1 MRKILT
7 LISSLSTWLKL
18 IINEMMNHIMSI
30 VFILILY
37 LMLWVVPQ
45 INDLIIVINQ
55 ADDDWIAV
63 FAFFAS
69 LSVLAFLISTINSYF
84 DPPIPEEISELQA
97 NDDTQLSERKFKFN
111 YIPRDRKEQYLES
124 KTKFT
129 IAETTSF
136 SETQAEYIKRLFP
149 KYLGTILILIA
160 AYAVN
165 NTYYD
170 VYLENISFS
179 FGNYGFLICL
189 VLLLFSLYQPLMT
202 FIMKYISRYNWTS
215 YIPIAIAVIS
225 LLGIVLLGLFNQGG
239 SQGDAQRLFFSL
251 ILLASFFLVVSVSYN
266 TLVLKIKKWIGAPVI
281 ILFVIAIFSSYL
293 ILVFNPQALKFITPL
308 SIVMICIIGIYTLCN
323 LIKLIGHKKQVPL
336 LTIVI
341 IAAIGLSINTASK
354 PDFDHYDATH
364 VTTSLKASDR
374 MKLDAYIDKWIED
387 RRVDILNSTSDSKFP
402 IILVSAEGG
411 GSRAGLWSFLVQS
424 YLYDR
429 NPDYFEK
436 HLFSM
441 TGASGG
447 GGGNN
452 MFYAQV
458 YNLLDG
464 KSNVP
469 LKYKDARKDSLK
481 YRASEIYNK
490 DYLSTSVA
498 SLLGR
503 DLIENITNW
512 FCFPDRGALLENEW
526 EQSFQETFMY
536 TGTSPIAEAYLEMM
550 PRADQYE
557 YIRPILITNTTHL
570 QSGQYAVMSPV
581 STHEDNENMGVFKD
595 LIFEYPRP
603 SEMIKR
609 STAMSMNAR
618 FPYLSPAAR
627 IKDVGQFGDAGY
639 YDNVGG
645 TVSRRLSFALERALL
660 KDSALTGKYEIKHLL
675 ITNFEAKSEL
685 SYSSQLTAPASMIW
699 NATFAH
705 PKEMEKSM
713 SNVTNVQSKRT
724 EIPQDLS
731 EMSFI
736 RQMVEQEE
744 VKPIIPLGRYL
755 SQKAV
760 LSMEAR
766 LKTAEVVAQLNS
778 MVPIKSE

>member
-1 MRKILT
+1 
-7 LISSLSTWLKL
+7 
-18 IINEMMNHIMSI
+18 
-30 VFILILY
+30 
-37 LMLWVVPQ
+37 MLWIVPQ

-84 DPPIPEEISELQA
+84 DPPIPDDDNIAISEDQ
-97 NDDTQLSERKFKFN
+97 QGQQKRYKFN
-111 YIPRDRKEQYLES
+111 YVPRDRKEQYIVSRRTLDIDKEQQ
-124 KTKFT
+124 
-129 IAETTSF
+129 F

-149 KYLGTILILIA
+149 KYLGTLLILIA

-165 NTYYD
+165 NTYSD
-170 VYLENISFS
+170 VYLENIPFS
-179 FGNYGFLICL
+179 LGNTGFFIC
-189 VLLLFSLYQPLMT
+189 VFLLLVSLYQPLMMVIINYVSK
-202 FIMKYISRYNWTS
+202 FKWTS
-215 YIPIAIAVIS
+215 YIPIGIAVIS
-225 LLGIVLLGLFNQGG
+225 LFGVAFLGVINQGG
-239 SQGDAQRLFFSL
+239 SEGDARRLFFSL
-251 ILLASFFLVVSVSYN
+251 MLLASFFLVVSISYN
-266 TLVLKIKKWIGAPVI
+266 RLVLTIKKWIGAPVI
-281 ILFVIAIFSSYL
+281 IFFVIAIFSSYVV
-293 ILVFNPQALKFITPL
+293 LVFNPQALKIITPL

-323 LIKLIGHKKQVPL
+323 IIKLIGHKKQVPL

-364 VTTSLKASDR
+364 VETSLKASDR
-374 MKLDAYIDKWIED
+374 MELDAYIQKWIED
-387 RRVDILNSTSDSKFP
+387 RRGDIQSSTSDKKFP

-436 HLFSM
+436 YLFSM
-441 TGASGG
+441 SGASGG

-452 MFYAQV
+452 MFYTQV

-469 LKYKDARKDSLK
+469 LKYAIARNDSLK

-512 FCFPDRGALLENEW
+512 FDFDDRGALLENEW
-526 EQSFQETFMY
+526 EQSFLETFDY
-536 TGTSPIAEAYLEMM
+536 TGKSPIAEAYLQMM
-550 PRADQYE
+550 PRPDQYE

-570 QSGQYAVMSPV
+570 QTGEYAVMSPV
-581 STHEDNENMGVFKD
+581 CTVEDDQNMGVFMD
-595 LIFEYPRP
+595 LILDYPIK
-603 SEMIKR
+603 SQMIKR

-627 IKDVGQFGDAGY
+627 IIGIGQFGDAGY

-645 TVSRRLSFALERALL
+645 TVSRRLHAALESALL
-660 KDSALTGKYEIKHLL
+660 KDTTLTNKYEIKHLL
-675 ITNFEAKSEL
+675 ITNFEAESKL

-713 SNVTNVQSKRT
+713 TNATNVQSKRT
-724 EIPQDLS
+724 EIPKIES
-731 EMSFI
+731 EIGFI
-736 RQMVEQEE
+736 NRMMEQEE
-744 VKPIIPLGRYL
+744 IKPIIPLGRYL
-755 SQKAV
+755 SQNAV
-760 LSMEAR
+760 LSLEAR
-766 LKTAEVVAQLNS
+766 LNAAEVKSQLDNLI
-778 MVPIKSE
+778 PIKSN